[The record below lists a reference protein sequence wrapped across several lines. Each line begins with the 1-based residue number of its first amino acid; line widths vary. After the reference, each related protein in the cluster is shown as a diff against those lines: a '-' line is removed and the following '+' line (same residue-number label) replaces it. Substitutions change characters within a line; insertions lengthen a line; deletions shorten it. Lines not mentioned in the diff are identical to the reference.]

1 MSSPAPDLVSP
12 APAPLTPPEKIVRAV
27 FDTVTV
33 GVALPRVIGPE
44 NSKPV
49 APAIVKLWLIVT
61 ALGMALMPVR
71 SVFDWIEMGLA
82 GAVPGSPKIKAPVP
96 SAFLWPKKNPPRLV
110 IVSPPAKLLL
120 PFNV

>member
-1 MSSPAPDLVSP
+1 MFNVAKLVMPAEPVALPEVLVAVSVPVLIVVTPEYVLLPLRMSSPAPDLVSP

-71 SVFDWIEMGLA
+71 SV
-82 GAVPGSPKIKAPVP
+82 
-96 SAFLWPKKNPPRLV
+96 
-110 IVSPPAKLLL
+110 
-120 PFNV
+120 